1 MTSKEKE
8 KGEKRGEKVIAQR
21 VITLQSVLPSVG
33 GLLKRR
39 KEAVVGGTDTR
50 RRVYPD
56 EGGGKKRF
64 ALSCVACNR

>member
-21 VITLQSVLPSVG
+21 VITLQSVPPSAG

-39 KEAVVGGTDTR
+39 KAAAVGGTDTR
-50 RRVYPD
+50 RRVYPE

-64 ALSCVACNR
+64 AIACVACNR